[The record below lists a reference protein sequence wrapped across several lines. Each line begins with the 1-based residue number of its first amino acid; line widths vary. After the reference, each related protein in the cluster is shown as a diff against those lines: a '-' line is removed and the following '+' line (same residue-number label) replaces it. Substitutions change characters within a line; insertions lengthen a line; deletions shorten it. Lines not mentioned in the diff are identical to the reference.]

1 MSADRPQEYRQI
13 DRLLRQAVANISF
26 VADNAVRGTAAEGDV
41 IMPGQADSAIRRE
54 DGDAE
59 LALRAA
65 RRIGEYLTTHPGA
78 DPVNIQGELA
88 GDDAL
93 VVPREAAVLLARIL
107 GFLAN
112 GEEVRVI
119 PETAE
124 LTTQQAAEFL
134 NVSRPYLV
142 KLLESGEIPFRMV
155 GTHRRVRSR
164 DLSEY
169 TSRDDLARRRVAD
182 ELTQLTQELGLY

>member
-1 MSADRPQEYRQI
+1 
-13 DRLLRQAVANISF
+13 
-26 VADNAVRGTAAEGDV
+26 
-41 IMPGQADSAIRRE
+41 MPSQVDSATRPE
-54 DGDAE
+54 GGDAE

-78 DPVNIQGELA
+78 DPVKLQGELA

-93 VVPREAAVLLARIL
+93 VVPREAAVLLAKIL

-112 GEEVRVI
+112 GEGVNVV
-119 PETAE
+119 PDTAE

-134 NVSRPYLV
+134 NVSRPYLIKV
-142 KLLESGEIPFRMV
+142 LESGEIPFRLV
-155 GTHRRVRSR
+155 GTHRRVRFR

-169 TSRDDLARRRVAD
+169 KSRDDLARRRAAD
-182 ELTQLTQELGLY
+182 ELTQLTQELDLY

>member
-1 MSADRPQEYRQI
+1 
-13 DRLLRQAVANISF
+13 
-26 VADNAVRGTAAEGDV
+26 
-41 IMPGQADSAIRRE
+41 MPGQADSEIRR
-54 DGDAE
+54 GSHDAE

-93 VVPREAAVLLARIL
+93 VVPREAAVLLAKVL

-112 GEEVRVI
+112 GEGVNVI
-119 PETAE
+119 PDTAE

-134 NVSRPYLV
+134 NVSRPYV
-142 KLLESGEIPFRMV
+142 IKLLESGEIPFRLV
-155 GTHRRVRSR
+155 GTHRRIEFRELR
-164 DLSEY
+164 EY
-169 TSRDDLARRRVAD
+169 KSRDDLKRRRAAD
-182 ELTQLTQELGLY
+182 ELTQLTQELGLYSR

>member
-1 MSADRPQEYRQI
+1 
-13 DRLLRQAVANISF
+13 
-26 VADNAVRGTAAEGDV
+26 
-41 IMPGQADSAIRRE
+41 MPSHADSATRRE
-54 DGDAE
+54 GGDAE

-78 DPVNIQGELA
+78 DPVKIQGELA

-112 GEEVRVI
+112 GEGVNVV
-119 PETAE
+119 PDTAE

-134 NVSRPYLV
+134 NVSRPYLI
-142 KLLESGEIPFRMV
+142 KLLESGEIPFRLV
-155 GTHRRVRSR
+155 GTHRRIKFR
-164 DLSEY
+164 DLNEY
-169 TSRDDLARRRVAD
+169 KSRDDLARRRAAD